1 MNKNQLVTCSMLV
14 VLLSSVSA
22 AYSMNHYKITVSSMS
37 LNSDLSH
44 MKDLD
49 MGYKVELQ
57 YLFNSHLY
65 VKVNST
71 GYGHDKFGF
80 GGRVGVQT
88 LIKKFKPYAEI
99 GVDNKPHPQ
108 GSKTQFAY
116 DVGLGYNL
124 ATHFQPFVEVDN
136 FTYKDRASAKV
147 GANIPLN
154 SKFTLAGDYIHNL
167 ETSGDG
173 FEVKLSY
180 AF

>member
-1 MNKNQLVTCSMLV
+1 MNKNQLVAVSSLLL
-14 VLLSSVSA
+14 LLSSTSV
-22 AYSMNHYKITVSSMS
+22 AYSMHHFKVTVSSMS
-37 LNSDLSH
+37 LNSELNH
-44 MKDLD
+44 MKELN

-57 YLFNSHLY
+57 YLFNSHVY

-71 GYGHDKFGF
+71 GYGHNKFGF

-88 LIKKFKPYAEI
+88 LIHKFKPYAEI

-108 GSKTQFAY
+108 GSKTQLAY

-124 ATHFQPFVEVDN
+124 ATHFQPFVEIDN
-136 FTYKDRASAKV
+136 VTYRDRASAKV

-154 SKFTLAGDYIHNL
+154 NKFSVAGDYIHNL
-167 ETSGDG
+167 HTSGDG